1 METDDLQA
9 LAENIARSEKEKAR
23 KHENITKQA
32 IDFFYKGQVQ
42 KFIDLYNKNFTSV
55 HDRVEALSIFWGN
68 ISEKEHC
75 ETKCR
80 LKFREKI
87 LKTNDNDF
95 VYLMDCG
102 LFLSGTVSP
111 NEFIQ
116 SIEEGTEKQVPLAYV
131 IKSFFFKYGLEDY
144 EQSKQA
150 IEKAILLEPQNLEYK
165 QLLKE
170 LENSIREITDK

>member
-1 METDDLQA
+1 METGDLQA
-9 LAENIARSEKEKAR
+9 LAESITLSEKAKSEKY
-23 KHENITKQA
+23 ENITKQA
-32 IDFFYKGQVQ
+32 TDFFNKGHIQ
-42 KFIDLYNKNFTSV
+42 KFIDLYNKNLCSV
-55 HDRVEALSIFWGN
+55 HDRIEALSIFWGN

-75 ETKCR
+75 ETKCI

-102 LFLSGTVSP
+102 LFLSGVISP
-111 NEFIQ
+111 NKFMQ
-116 SIEEGTEKQVPLAYV
+116 SIEEGSEKQIPLAYA
-131 IKSFFFKYGLEDY
+131 IKSFYYKYGLGDY

-165 QLLKE
+165 QLLQ
-170 LENSIREITDK
+170 EIEHLFR